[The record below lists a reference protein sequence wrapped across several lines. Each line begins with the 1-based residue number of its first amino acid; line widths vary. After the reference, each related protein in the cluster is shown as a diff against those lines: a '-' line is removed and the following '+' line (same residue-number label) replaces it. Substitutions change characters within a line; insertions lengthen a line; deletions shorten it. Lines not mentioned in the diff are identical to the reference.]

1 MTTSS
6 RMVSIGT
13 SIFFNLKRLINGKFS
28 LGATYLRSTIAHAFQ
43 QTGVSASFETSAIYD
58 FPTTV
63 SLAKVMSQLVTGNK
77 VSSDA
82 NEDRAKQLLSL
93 VEQYTAN
100 FPYHTGTLP
109 APEKETVLVTGTTG
123 SLGINVLKTLVSLD
137 SVRRVYAFNRKGS
150 SGASPRDRH
159 LSASKLQGIDEALVD
174 SPKIVYL
181 EGDITLVNMGLA
193 DDVIRD
199 LRSTMTSVLHLGEYP
214 SRLLFH

>member
-6 RMVSIGT
+6 KMVSIGT
-13 SIFFNLKRLINGKFS
+13 SIFFTLKRLINGKFS
-28 LGATYLRSTIAHAFQ
+28 LGAVYLRSTIAHAFQ
-43 QTGVSASFETSAIYD
+43 QTGIGASFETNSIYD
-58 FPTTV
+58 FPTTI
-63 SLAKVMSQLVTGNK
+63 SLAKLISQLASGN
-77 VSSDA
+77 VASSDTS
-82 NEDRAKQLLSL
+82 EDRARQLLSL

-100 FPYHTGTLP
+100 FPCHVGTLP

-137 SVRRVYAFNRKGS
+137 SVGRVYAFNRKGS
-150 SGASPRDRH
+150 SGATPRDRH

-174 SPKIVYL
+174 SPNIVYL

-193 DDVIRD
+193 DDVICD
-199 LRSTMTSVLHLGEYP
+199 LRSTLTSVLHLGEYP